1 MRFTVAI
8 LFPVI
13 LVACSLVPPPSP
25 TPSPLEIRGRG
36 VFESFCSRCH
46 STIPDSV
53 IVGPSLAGI
62 ATRGA
67 GRVEGLDAQAYIR
80 ISILDPTAYTVEGF
94 VEGTM
99 PATLKDE
106 LSVEQLDAV
115 VAYLL
120 TLK

>member
-8 LFPVI
+8 LFLAI
-13 LVACSLVPPPSP
+13 LAACSLVPPPSP
-25 TPSPLEIRGRG
+25 TPSPLEVRGRG

-46 STIPDSV
+46 STIPDSI

-67 GRVEGLDAQAYIR
+67 GRVEGMDAQAYIR
-80 ISILDPTAYTVEGF
+80 NSIFDPAAYTVEGF

-115 VAYLL
+115 MAYLL